1 MRSFVVILAALCALS
16 RAWAGSDA
24 WTSLP
29 SPNAN
34 SSGIINALAGH
45 PTSAQTRYAAT
56 QAGIYV
62 SHNGGLSWQLSN
74 SGIAPT
80 PAGYF
85 GVGSIAVT
93 AQSIYITP
101 NFLQK
106 STDGGSSWARTGWV
120 SENPQALV
128 LAVDS
133 KNAAVVYAGS
143 NQGVYKSSD
152 GAVTWKYLAG
162 NSPVYALALDP
173 SNPSILFRAVGSGI
187 YRTLDGGLTWS
198 QVSTRLTS
206 VRTLVVDPKSSATVY
221 AGTNGSGVYKSS
233 DGGTTWNP
241 INHCIGSCA
250 PLTLD
255 AVWVTSVVV
264 DSGSSSLVY
273 LGTGS
278 GLYKSVDGGANWTQ
292 ANNGPISVTT
302 MMLDPLTPN
311 TVIAAYGAK
320 LYSYTFPATSLPT
333 NDWDRIFNWAQAAY
347 PQYFAPAAATQL
359 VSGYQARYYST
370 TQTYLGALNGN
381 VYVYGT
387 IFGGLLFVGTTADL
401 LPLAAAAGY

>member
-1 MRSFVVILAALCALS
+1 MRSFVVLLAALCALS
-16 RAWAGSDA
+16 HAWAGSDA

-34 SSGIINALAGH
+34 SSAMINALAAH
-45 PTSAQTRYAAT
+45 PTNAQTRYAAT
-56 QAGIYV
+56 QAGVYV
-62 SHNGGLSWQLSN
+62 SRNGGLSWQLSN
-74 SGIAPT
+74 SGIVPT

-85 GVGSIAVT
+85 DVGSIAVT

-106 STDGGSSWARTGWV
+106 STDGGSSWVRTGWV

-128 LAVDS
+128 LAVDP
-133 KNAAVVYAGS
+133 KNATVVYAGS

-152 GAVTWKYLAG
+152 GAVTWKYLTGA
-162 NSPVYALALDP
+162 SPVYALALDP
-173 SNPSILFRAVGSGI
+173 SNPQVLFRAVSAGI
-187 YRTLDGGLTWS
+187 YRTLDGGLSWS
-198 QVSTRLTS
+198 QVSSKLTS
-206 VRTLVVDPKSSATVY
+206 VRTIVVDPNSSAIVY
-221 AGTNGSGVYKSS
+221 AGTSGSGVYKSI
-233 DGGTTWNP
+233 DGGASWNP
-241 INHCIGSCA
+241 INRCIGRCA

-255 AVWVTSVVV
+255 GGWVNSIVV
-264 DSGSSSLVY
+264 DSGRSSLVY
-273 LGTGS
+273 LGTLS

-292 ANNGPISVTT
+292 ANNGPIGVTT

-311 TVIAAYGAK
+311 TVIAAYEAK
-320 LYSYTFPATSLPT
+320 LYSYTFTTTS
-333 NDWDRIFNWAQAAY
+333 DWDRIFNWAQAAY

-359 VSGYQARYYST
+359 ISGYQARYYSA

-381 VYVYGT
+381 VYVYGA

-401 LPLAAAAGY
+401 LPLAAVAGY